1 MPDINCMRHF
11 SLVLQFLHNLY
22 SCKTAF
28 EKIRV
33 AGTNG
38 SPLSVCDF
46 FFYSSL
52 LHICLSLA
60 KQKISCTI
68 C

>member
-11 SLVLQFLHNLY
+11 SFILQFLHNL
-22 SCKTAF
+22 CKTAL

-38 SPLSVCDF
+38 SHLSGCVVFFPPAYLSVSRQTGD
-46 FFYSSL
+46 
-52 LHICLSLA
+52 
-60 KQKISCTI
+60 
-68 C
+68 